1 MLAVEEERLLQQQL
15 LRRPLEV
22 PRASRWGGSR
32 DTNRERERERERERK
47 RERERERERG
57 AEAEAE
63 AVEEDT

>member
-1 MLAVEEERLLQQQL
+1 VLVVEEERLLQQQL
-15 LRRPLEV
+15 LRK
-22 PRASRWGGSR
+22 PRGASRCGGAR
-32 DTNRERERERERERK
+32 DTKRE